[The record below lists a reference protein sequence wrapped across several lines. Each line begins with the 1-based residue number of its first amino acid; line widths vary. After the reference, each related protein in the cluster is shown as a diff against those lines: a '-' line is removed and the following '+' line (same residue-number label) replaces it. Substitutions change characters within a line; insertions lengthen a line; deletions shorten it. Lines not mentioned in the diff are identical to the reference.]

1 MFLFIS
7 IGTNLNVYRQLARSF
22 MMCVTSSGEF
32 ALQLFDRRL
41 PSHHRCHW
49 KATECFFPQRITF
62 PRQPLS
68 WACWFSWAVRLLWPF
83 SRFAGRRTSCP
94 SNKVTPWLHDTN
106 APLLGK
112 LITEQ
117 MRGLKGLS
125 DSIWKT
131 LLFSVSHI
139 DSFHLGLCI
148 DTCVLCFSGHST
160 AAVHQGTLLYLA
172 KTDVSHSSSFG
183 AAPDGHVL
191 FQGGRDSS
199 LKSKESTH
207 QAPRDSSSAK
217 QPPSSSL
224 SAANL
229 GTDDWDKDFHTS
241 VWLTQGPEENEAC
254 KRCGRLTVACWLVPP
269 WSMLMTFYTHTTHIF
284 LNF

>member
-7 IGTNLNVYRQLARSF
+7 IGTHLNVYRQLARSF

-49 KATECFFPQRITF
+49 KATECVFPQRITF

-68 WACWFSWAVRLLWPF
+68 WACWFSWEVRLLWSF
-83 SRFAGRRTSCP
+83 SWFAGRRTSCP

-106 APLLGK
+106 APRLGK

-117 MRGLKGLS
+117 MRKDWVILFGRHYYSLS
-125 DSIWKT
+125 AT
-131 LLFSVSHI
+131 LTHFMS
-139 DSFHLGLCI
+139 I

-172 KTDVSHSSSFG
+172 KTDVSHASSFG

-241 VWLTQGPEENEAC
+241 VWLTQGPKENEAC

-269 WSMLMTFYTHTTHIF
+269 WSMLMTFYTHTAHILF
-284 LNF
+284 HF